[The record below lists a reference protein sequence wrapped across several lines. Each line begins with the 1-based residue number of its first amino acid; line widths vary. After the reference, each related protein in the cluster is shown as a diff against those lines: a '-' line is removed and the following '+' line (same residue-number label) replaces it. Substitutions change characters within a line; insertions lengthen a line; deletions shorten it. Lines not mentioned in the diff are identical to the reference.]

1 MEQPESISKVNGH
14 GCSGAVMLLTLAAF
28 SLVIAGC
35 GVVGPKAV
43 RSNRVDYSEALR
55 QSNDE
60 QLLLNLVR
68 LRYRD
73 TPSFLDVGNITT
85 QLRVEV
91 AAEAGIEQN
100 RELEFGEK
108 RNNLIVTD
116 FYRAGIAGSYSE
128 QPTITFT
135 PLKGEEFIQRF
146 LSPVSLDKIM
156 LLYRSGWSLPKLLRV
171 CVSRMNTLAN
181 APRAG
186 SSTPGKEPRYREFLN
201 AVKIMNDLEDEELL
215 FVGYSTRSG
224 DGGLVLRIDA
234 EGWKRPEARELA
246 NLLGLTPGR
255 QEYSIRLMTLGD
267 PPHPE
272 TIFLETRSLL
282 GMLAFLSNGVDVPP
296 PDLGAGK
303 VKTTTAAA
311 GGPFDWGAVLGNL
324 FKVASGP
331 ARPAGSAVSIRY
343 RNNWFS
349 IDDSDLETKATFML
363 VSQLFSLQAGKTE
376 SVSPLLTLPVGR

>member
-1 MEQPESISKVNGH
+1 
-14 GCSGAVMLLTLAAF
+14 MLLTLAV
-28 SLVIAGC
+28 LCLITAGC
-35 GVVGPKAV
+35 GMVGPKAV
-43 RSNRVDYSEALR
+43 RSNRMDYSEALR

-91 AAEAGIEQN
+91 AADAGIEQN
-100 RELEFGEK
+100 REFEFGEK

-116 FYRAGIAGSYSE
+116 FYRAGISGSYSE
-128 QPTITFT
+128 QPTITFS

-186 SSTPGKEPRYREFLN
+186 SSTPGKEPQYREFLR

-215 FVGYSTRSG
+215 FVGYSARTG
-224 DGGLVLRIDA
+224 DGGLMLRIDA
-234 EGWKRPEARELA
+234 EGWKKPEARELA

-255 QEYSIRLMTLGD
+255 QEYSIRLMTMGD
-267 PPHPE
+267 PPHPGVV
-272 TIFLETRSLL
+272 FLETRSLL
-282 GMLAFLSNGVDVPP
+282 GMLAFLSNGVGVPSQ
-296 PDLGAGK
+296 DLDAGK
-303 VKTTTAAA
+303 VKMTTAAT
-311 GGPFDWGAVLGNL
+311 GGTFDWGAVLGSL
-324 FKVASGP
+324 FKVTSGP
-331 ARPAGSAVSIRY
+331 VRPAGSAVSIRY

-349 IDDSDLETKATFML
+349 IEDSDLETKATFML